1 MAIEEWKWQAV
12 PQATPWN
19 PQAWRLLN
27 QRLAQLERML
37 SGIRGVT
44 VEQLVNPSGETE
56 PLVAR
61 IRALDL
67 DNATTTAVVRFRG
80 GEPGQLLV
88 VRALDDVTTVTHSP
102 ILRLT
107 GNADWVTIEGETR
120 LFWTPDGFVWYE
132 VSRDIS
138 AADEGWILTNAGLPL
153 TTNDGDYLATG
164 G

>member
-1 MAIEEWKWQAV
+1 VSIEEWKWQGV
-12 PQATPWN
+12 PQATPFG

-27 QRLAQLERML
+27 QRFAQLERAL
-37 SGIRGVT
+37 GGIRGMT
-44 VEQLVNPSGETE
+44 VEQLTAPAGETE

-67 DNATTTAVVRFRG
+67 RNTSSTAVVRFRG

-88 VRALDDVTTVTHSP
+88 VRALDGVTTVTHSP

-107 GNADWVTIEGETR
+107 ADTDWVTVEGETR
-120 LFWTPDGFVWYE
+120 LFYTPDGLVWYE

-138 AADEGWILTNAGLPL
+138 AADLGWILTNAGIPL

-164 G
+164 D